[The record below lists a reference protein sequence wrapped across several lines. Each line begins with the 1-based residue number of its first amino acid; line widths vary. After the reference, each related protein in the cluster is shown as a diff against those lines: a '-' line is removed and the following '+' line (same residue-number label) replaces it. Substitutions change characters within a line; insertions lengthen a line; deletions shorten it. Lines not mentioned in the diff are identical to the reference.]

1 MAQTSFDK
9 STNED
14 TTIPD
19 ALKWM
24 WNNPKKAGMTAL
36 EMTPIIGDTLLAKDA
51 VQSFSEGDIKGGLI
65 DTAALGVGLIP
76 VVGDITAK
84 GIKQLKHLDFIK
96 QAVSLDSPNV
106 YKNLFHKDT
115 NFAKEYGGELK
126 SIKSGSEKIPISLT
140 DKELIEIQKDIK
152 KLTQYHLKDLPDNIT
167 VYRYGDLDT
176 ERGVSS
182 FTLDPNYNASL
193 NLPWEKRQKNPMQ
206 KFKVNKK
213 DVLVSPDINSL
224 FSGGRSF
231 DEKEIIISND
241 KISKMFNKGG
251 LGTAQ
256 TKYPST
262 AYLNP
267 DLQQSTAIPDAIG
280 SAVKWLFPSDKKEE
294 LSDVE
299 KYVGDPR
306 LLERGRPAPV
316 EASQYDASKYG
327 PEDVTKFLYEF
338 SPAYAPEAARLAKEY
353 GGKEGWANKA
363 MGWLHAFD
371 AATALIPVAGGAS
384 RKMVTDPAK
393 FVLKR
398 SVDTTALAN
407 KKSDYKGALKEYV
420 SNQKSINKFFR
431 NNDSRMGMMFD
442 DERKAF
448 QDAIK
453 GKDFNPIPYSDDTGF
468 TFFNKNLG
476 RHQSTIS
483 EPQIILTEKP
493 VINYD
498 AIVNEIKKVR
508 QSLINKGYSE
518 DQLNDWARKVSN
530 VETRDLEGRRRILVD
545 TIEEPLLKEYEKFVK
560 VSRSI
565 YTTRKDYL
573 KVLQDTVDLIE
584 SDLSKG
590 IDFNDAGRNFDDDD
604 LYTFMELGYVDQNA
618 PWEDL
623 TSFFGNNLGK
633 HASDIRDIRTH
644 LNTNY
649 TMDINLLGK
658 ELDVK
663 YNKNAEEIV
672 DSLYNKTAKYI
683 GLETGKPIFNSITQF
698 IEELPDDMSAS
709 KIMELLEKNKNSFPK
724 SQLALFKKHASSGPD
739 SYDKRLG
746 ASKLDLL
753 ETSKKVGQ
761 DFDIKFHPEQTNIG
775 QRISVVNS
783 KSNKGYGIT
792 IHSDSAKID
801 PNLKEYSS
809 KFQHFGGTD
818 TGNLGHSRGAVI
830 EAPLDGEMQK
840 FILIEEFQSDTLKKL
855 DIDITANKTVLKKR
869 KEELEDFYS
878 RRPSAID
885 TPNVLDKKTIE
896 DYEKQI
902 KFLNDKIAELTEI
915 KKTFPSHEEY
925 IYQQLLGHIKYAS
938 ENGIDKIVIPKLTGE
953 STVKNLY
960 KKLND
965 FIIQRPKV
973 EEPDFRNLV
982 EKDILEETVLLQGMS
997 RDQKNIYDKAIKAD
1011 DDFVDA
1017 LTYGKVD
1024 TKLFEDYPQL
1034 GNLPKYFWHD
1044 FLKNTSKQ
1052 IELTSPLGDKKILGI
1067 NDTEIERLLAKSWTT
1082 NGEIVREA
1090 LGPEASISL
1099 LTKMLAEH
1107 HPHVKM
1113 RGAGGGLKPDSALKI
1128 YDEGL
1133 NNAIKRLLQKEKFP
1147 VTETALPEVKKR
1159 PEQRYKTE
1167 LTHNIRRSDSHLD
1180 IEGGLNPDLDK
1191 LTSPSTSDVIIL
1203 DLSSFLQKYD
1213 PATDALRFNKGGL
1226 AMEKQ
1231 MELAFTQ

>member
-1 MAQTSFDK
+1 M
-9 STNED
+9 
-14 TTIPD
+14 
-19 ALKWM
+19 
-24 WNNPKKAGMTAL
+24 
-36 EMTPIIGDTLLAKDA
+36 
-51 VQSFSEGDIKGGLI
+51 
-65 DTAALGVGLIP
+65 
-76 VVGDITAK
+76 
-84 GIKQLKHLDFIK
+84 
-96 QAVSLDSPNV
+96 
-106 YKNLFHKDT
+106 
-115 NFAKEYGGELK
+115 
-126 SIKSGSEKIPISLT
+126 
-140 DKELIEIQKDIK
+140 
-152 KLTQYHLKDLPDNIT
+152 
-167 VYRYGDLDT
+167 
-176 ERGVSS
+176 
-182 FTLDPNYNASL
+182 
-193 NLPWEKRQKNPMQ
+193 
-206 KFKVNKK
+206 
-213 DVLVSPDINSL
+213 
-224 FSGGRSF
+224 
-231 DEKEIIISND
+231 
-241 KISKMFNKGG
+241 
-251 LGTAQ
+251 AQ

-267 DLQQSTAIPDAIG
+267 DLQQSTAIPDAFKWFWDKQKDAMRT
-280 SAVKWLFPSDKKEE
+280 SPALKWLAGSDEKEE

-327 PEDVTKFLYEF
+327 PEDVNRLIYEF
-338 SPAYAPEAARLAKEY
+338 SPAYATEAARLAKEY
-353 GGKEGWANKA
+353 GGKEGFANKA
-363 MGWLHAFD
+363 MGWIYGLD
-371 AATALIPVAGGAS
+371 AAASVAGGFVGPAGGVVAKTS
-384 RKMVTDPAK
+384 RTLVTDPAK

-398 SVDTTALAN
+398 STDMAALAN
-407 KKSDYKGALKEYV
+407 KQSKYKEKLKEYV

-431 NNDSRMGMMFD
+431 NNDSKMGMMFN
-442 DERKAF
+442 DEATAF
-448 QDAIK
+448 KWAIL
-453 GKDFNPIPYSDDTGF
+453 GKEYRSIPMENNSTTNY
-468 TFFNKNLG
+468 FNKNLG
-476 RHQSTIS
+476 RHQKTLLDPLYDL
-483 EPQIILTEKP
+483 EEKLRLSS
-493 VINYD
+493 VTSYD
-498 AIVNEIKKVR
+498 GIVNEIKRVR
-508 QSLINKGYSE
+508 QSLMNKGYSE
-518 DQLNDWARKVSN
+518 DKLNDWAFILREAN
-530 VETRDLEGRRRILVD
+530 VDV
-545 TIEEPLLKEYEKFVK
+545 EEPLLKEYKKLINISSSV
-560 VSRSI
+560 
-565 YTTRKDYL
+565 YTARKDYL
-573 KVLQDTVDLIE
+573 KVLQDRVDLIE

-590 IDFNDAGRNFDDDD
+590 IGWNDARRNFEDED
-604 LYTFMELGYVDQNA
+604 LYAFMELGYIDQDA

-623 TSFFGNNLGK
+623 TSFWSNNLGK

-649 TMDINLLGK
+649 SLDIDLLGK

-672 DSLYNKTAKYI
+672 DSFYNKTAKHI
-683 GLETGKPIFNSITQF
+683 GQETRKPIFNSITQF

-709 KIMELLEKNKNSFPK
+709 EIMDLLEKNKNSFPK
-724 SQLALFKKHASSGPD
+724 SQLALFKNYANFGPD
-739 SYDKRLG
+739 SYSKRIG

-753 ETSKKVGQ
+753 EVSKNVGQ
-761 DFDIKFHPEQTNIG
+761 DFDIRFHPEQTDIG

-801 PNLKEYSS
+801 PDLKEYSS
-809 KFQHFGGTD
+809 RFQHFGGTD

-840 FILIEEFQSDTLKKL
+840 FILIEEFQSDTLKRL
-855 DIDITANKTVLKKR
+855 DIDITANKTTLKKR

-885 TPNVLDKKTIE
+885 TPNAVDKKTIE

-915 KKTFPSHEEY
+915 KKTFPTHEEY

-965 FIIQRPKV
+965 LSIQRPKV

-1011 DDFVDA
+1011 DDFVNA

-1034 GNLPKYFWHD
+1034 KKLPKQFWHD

-1067 NDTEIERLLAKSWTT
+1067 NDTEIEKLLAKSWTT

-1128 YDEGL
+1128 YYEGL

-1147 VTETALPEVKKR
+1147 VTETALPEVRHPKAKGF
-1159 PEQRYKTE
+1159 KTE
-1167 LTHNIRRSDSHLD
+1167 LTHNIRRSDSQLN
-1180 IEGGLNPDLDK
+1180 IEGGRSVDK
-1191 LTSPSTSDVIIL
+1191 VTSPSTSDVIIL
-1203 DLSSFLQKYD
+1203 DLSSFLQKYN
-1213 PATDALRFNKGGL
+1213 PATDALRYNKGGL

>member
-1 MAQTSFDK
+1 M
-9 STNED
+9 
-14 TTIPD
+14 
-19 ALKWM
+19 
-24 WNNPKKAGMTAL
+24 
-36 EMTPIIGDTLLAKDA
+36 
-51 VQSFSEGDIKGGLI
+51 
-65 DTAALGVGLIP
+65 
-76 VVGDITAK
+76 
-84 GIKQLKHLDFIK
+84 
-96 QAVSLDSPNV
+96 
-106 YKNLFHKDT
+106 
-115 NFAKEYGGELK
+115 
-126 SIKSGSEKIPISLT
+126 
-140 DKELIEIQKDIK
+140 
-152 KLTQYHLKDLPDNIT
+152 
-167 VYRYGDLDT
+167 
-176 ERGVSS
+176 
-182 FTLDPNYNASL
+182 
-193 NLPWEKRQKNPMQ
+193 
-206 KFKVNKK
+206 
-213 DVLVSPDINSL
+213 
-224 FSGGRSF
+224 
-231 DEKEIIISND
+231 
-241 KISKMFNKGG
+241 
-251 LGTAQ
+251 AQ

-327 PEDVTKFLYEF
+327 PEDVTRFLYEF

-353 GGKEGWANKA
+353 GGKEGFANKA

-371 AATALIPVAGGAS
+371 AATALIPLAGGTS

-398 SVDTTALAN
+398 SIDTAALAN

-431 NNDSRMGMMFD
+431 DNDSRIGIIFE
-442 DERKAF
+442 DENNAF
-448 QDAIK
+448 QNAIK
-453 GKDFNPIPYSDDTGF
+453 GEDFKSYSDDIGF

-476 RHQSTIS
+476 RHQ
-483 EPQIILTEKP
+483 EILRDPLYDLEEKRLLSS
-493 VINYD
+493 VTSYD
-498 AIVNEIKKVR
+498 GIVNEIKKVR
-508 QSLINKGYSE
+508 QSLINEGYSE
-518 DQLNDWARKVSN
+518 DKLKYWANEMSQ
-530 VETRDLEGRRRILVD
+530 RDLTNFLGDAKNFQEFYKSLPTEKIPEAIAPSAENLIDVMQEIGSLSALKSLERYNDLVQ
-545 TIEEPLLKEYEKFVK
+545 
-560 VSRSI
+560 SANSI
-565 YTTRKDYL
+565 RKARKDYL
-573 KVLQDTVDLIE
+573 KVLQDRVDLIE
-584 SDLSKG
+584 SDVSKG
-590 IDFNDAGRNFDDDD
+590 IDFNDARRNFEDED
-604 LYTFMELGYVDQNA
+604 LYAFMELGYTDQNA

-623 TSFFGNNLGK
+623 TSFWSNKLGK
-633 HASDIRDIRTH
+633 HANEIRELHTNIK
-644 LNTNY
+644 TNY
-649 TMDINLLGK
+649 GVDLGVDITG
-658 ELDVK
+658 DIK
-663 YNKNAEEIV
+663 YNKNAEDITNFLY
-672 DSLYNKTAKYI
+672 DSTAKYI
-683 GLETGKPIFNSITQF
+683 GPETGKPIYNSITQF

-709 KIMELLEKNKNSFPK
+709 EIMDLLEKNKNSFPK
-724 SQLALFKKHASSGPD
+724 SQLALFKKYASSGPD

-746 ASKLDLL
+746 ASKIDLL
-753 ETSKKVGQ
+753 EATKKAGQ
-761 DFDIKFHPEQTNIG
+761 DFDIKFYPEQTNIG
-775 QRISVVNS
+775 QRISVENS

-792 IHSDSAKID
+792 IHNDSAKMD
-801 PNLKEYSS
+801 FNLLEYEK
-809 KFQHFGGTD
+809 KFQHFGGTR

-840 FILIEEFQSDTLKKL
+840 FILIEEFQSDTLKNL
-855 DIDITANKTVLKKR
+855 DKDITANKTVLKKR

-885 TPNVLDKKTIE
+885 TPNVVDKKTIE

-915 KKTFPSHEEY
+915 KKTFPTHEEY

-965 FIIQRPKV
+965 LSIQRPKV

-1011 DDFVDA
+1011 DDFVNA

-1034 GNLPKYFWHD
+1034 KKLPKYFWPD

-1147 VTETALPEVKKR
+1147 VTETALPEVRHPKAKGF
-1159 PEQRYKTE
+1159 KTE
-1167 LTHNIRRSDSHLD
+1167 LTHNIRRSDSQLN
-1180 IEGGLNPDLDK
+1180 IEGGRSVDK
-1191 LTSPSTSDVIIL
+1191 VTSPSTSDVIIL
-1203 DLSSFLQKYD
+1203 DLSSFLQKYN
-1213 PATDALRFNKGGL
+1213 PATDALRYNKGGL